1 MSDPKTARGGG
12 ARPSTSD
19 ADARV
24 VARWDETATARA
36 IDHRQGWLD
45 SSLVFGEVFQ
55 ARVTGAPH
63 TNWIEGLM
71 ARAGI
76 PRGGRW
82 ASLGCGAA
90 GEEIKASKLGLCA
103 RVSAFDASR
112 ASLDLARSA
121 AAQAGVTNLTF
132 ETIDLDHFSLETAAF
147 DVVMMNMS
155 LHHVKEIRQALE
167 TVRRAL
173 VPEGFLLLNE
183 FVGARQFQFPET
195 QLEAVRT
202 LLAAL
207 PEAYRRDSTTGLPK
221 TEYLRMPVEHWNV
234 ADPSEAIR
242 SDLILPEVER
252 LFEIVVR
259 ADYGGTILNLLLE
272 HIIHNFDPLDEKDAA
287 LVRVLAAA
295 EALLIDTGVFASDFT
310 AIAARPL
317 GAPREAPPRV
327 SAPPSRLRGL
337 ALSSPLAAREAARA
351 IEKLISDL
359 KKVTSELAAMRASRG
374 WKALQA
380 LRGLVGRRW

>member
-1 MSDPKTARGGG
+1 VSDSKPAGSG
-12 ARPSTSD
+12 PSTTAANS
-19 ADARV
+19 RV

-36 IDHRQGWLD
+36 IDHLQGWLD
-45 SSLVFGEVFQ
+45 SPLVFGEIFPT
-55 ARVTGAPH
+55 RVSGAPH

-76 PRGGRW
+76 PKGGRW

-90 GEEIKASKLGLCA
+90 GEEIKAAKLSLCG
-103 RVSAFDASR
+103 RLSAFDASR
-112 ASLDLARSA
+112 ASLDLARRA
-121 AAQAGVTNLTF
+121 AAEAGVTNLSF
-132 ETIDLDHFSLETAAF
+132 DTIDLDRFSLPAGAF

-155 LHHVKEIRQALE
+155 LHHVREIRVTLE
-167 TVRRAL
+167 TVSRAL
-173 VPEGFLLLNE
+173 APGGFLLLNE

-207 PEAYRRDSTTGLPK
+207 PEPYRKDSTTGLPK
-221 TEYLRMPVEHWNV
+221 TEYVRMPVEHWNV
-234 ADPSEAIR
+234 ADPSEAVR

-272 HIIHNFDPLDEKDAA
+272 HIVHNFDPLDEKDAA

-295 EALLIDTGVFASDFT
+295 EALLIDSGVLASDFT

-317 GAPREAPPRV
+317 DVAREAPARAI
-327 SAPPSRLRGL
+327 APPSRLRPL
-337 ALSSPLAAREAARA
+337 ALSSPPGSREAARA
-351 IEKLISDL
+351 IEKL
-359 KKVTSELAAMRASRG
+359 TSELAAMRASRG
-374 WKALQA
+374 WKLLQA

>member
-1 MSDPKTARGGG
+1 MAL
-12 ARPSTSD
+12 
-19 ADARV
+19 
-24 VARWDETATARA
+24 WDEIATARA

-45 SSLVFGEVFQ
+45 SPLVFTEVFQ

-76 PRGGRW
+76 RKGGRW

-90 GEEIKASKLGLCA
+90 GEEIKAAKLGLCGSLA
-103 RVSAFDASR
+103 AFDASR
-112 ASLDLARSA
+112 ASLDLARRA
-121 AAQAGVTNLTF
+121 ASEAGVTSLSF
-132 ETIDLDHFSLETAAF
+132 DTIDVDRFSLEAGAF
-147 DVVMMNMS
+147 DVVMMNMA
-155 LHHVKEIRQALE
+155 LHHVREIRAALE
-167 TVRRAL
+167 AVRRAL
-173 VPEGFLLLNE
+173 APGGFLLLNE
-183 FVGARQFQFPET
+183 FVGARQFQFPDA
-195 QLEAVRT
+195 QLEAVRA

-207 PEAYRRDSTTGLPK
+207 PERYRSDSTTGLQK

-272 HIIHNFDPLDEKDAA
+272 HIIHNFDPHDEKDAA

-295 EALLIDTGVFASDFT
+295 EALLVDSGVFTSDFT
-310 AIAARPL
+310 AVAARPL
-317 GAPREAPPRV
+317 GAAREVPAGGI
-327 SAPPSRLRGL
+327 APPSRLRTL
-337 ALSSPLAAREAARA
+337 ALSSPPGAGAASREIA
-351 IEKLISDL
+351 KLT
-359 KKVTSELAAMRASRG
+359 KELAAMRGSRG
-374 WKALQA
+374 WRLLQA
-380 LRGLVGRRW
+380 LRGLAGRRW

>member
-1 MSDPKTARGGG
+1 VSDSKPAGSG
-12 ARPSTSD
+12 PSTTAANS
-19 ADARV
+19 RV

-36 IDHRQGWLD
+36 IDHLQGWLD
-45 SSLVFGEVFQ
+45 SPLVFGEIFQ
-55 ARVTGAPH
+55 ARVSGAPH

-71 ARAGI
+71 ARAAI
-76 PRGGRW
+76 PKDGRW

-90 GEEIKASKLGLCA
+90 GEEIKAAKLGLCG
-103 RVSAFDASR
+103 RLSAFDASR
-112 ASLDLARSA
+112 ASLDLARRA
-121 AAQAGVTNLTF
+121 AAEAGVTNLTF
-132 ETIDLDHFSLETAAF
+132 ETIDLDRLSLPAGAF

-155 LHHVKEIRQALE
+155 LHHVREIRVALE

-173 VPEGFLLLNE
+173 APGGFLLLNE

-202 LLAAL
+202 LLTAL
-207 PEAYRRDSTTGLPK
+207 PEAYRKDSTTGFPK
-221 TEYLRMPVEHWNV
+221 TEYVRMPVAHWNV
-234 ADPSEAIR
+234 ADPSEAVR

-287 LVRVLAAA
+287 LVRVFAAA
-295 EALLIDTGVFASDFT
+295 EALLIDSGVLASDFT
-310 AIAARPL
+310 AIAARPRD
-317 GAPREAPPRV
+317 AAREAPARAI
-327 SAPPSRLRGL
+327 APPSRLRPL
-337 ALSSPLAAREAARA
+337 ALSSPPGFHEAARA
-351 IEKLISDL
+351 IEKL
-359 KKVTSELAAMRASRG
+359 TSELAAIRTSRG
-374 WKALQA
+374 WKLLQA